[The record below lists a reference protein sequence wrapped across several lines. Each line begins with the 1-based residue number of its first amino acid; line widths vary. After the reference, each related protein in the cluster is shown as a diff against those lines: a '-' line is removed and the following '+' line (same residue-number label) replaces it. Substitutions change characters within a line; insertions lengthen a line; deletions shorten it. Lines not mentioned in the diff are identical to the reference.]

1 MDGLRLALIVAGI
14 AVVVAVYLWTARRRR
29 VQREAGEFDNL
40 GAWTDARLD
49 PLVDRDERTLINPR
63 LHADGPQAPDRDAGA
78 RSASGLD
85 DLDAQQDLEAIAR
98 SPDRRAAPRLGDLDA
113 GAAPPAARPTPAAA
127 RRAPAARD
135 SAAIRGPR
143 PGAREA
149 PRDQRGVDA
158 DLTVVLTV
166 MAPEGERFAG
176 PALRQALHNAGLA
189 PGAMQLYHYRVEAQ
203 PADAPPVFSALNA
216 VKPGTLDPAEME
228 ALHTPGIALVLRAS
242 GLERPGEA
250 FELMHG
256 AATSLAEELRGRLCD
271 ESRSTLTRQ
280 ALNHIRERIA
290 EAVRRRRLG
299 G

>member
-14 AVVVAVYLWTARRRR
+14 AVVVAVYLWSARRRR
-29 VQREAGEFDNL
+29 VQREAGEFDSL

-49 PLVDRDERTLINPR
+49 PLADRDERTLTNPR
-63 LHADGPQAPDRDAGA
+63 LHADGPQAQAPDSGAGP
-78 RSASGLD
+78 RSAGGLD
-85 DLDAQQDLEAIAR
+85 DPDAQQELEAIAR
-98 SPDRRAAPRLGDLDA
+98 TPDARAAPRLGDLDA
-113 GAAPPAARPTPAAA
+113 GAAPAAAPPTPAARDRA
-127 RRAPAARD
+127 AVRRPA
-135 SAAIRGPR
+135 
-143 PGAREA
+143 AREA

-158 DLTVVLTV
+158 DLTVVLNV

-189 PGAMQLYHYRVEAQ
+189 PGEMQLYHYRAEAQ

-228 ALHTPGIALVLRAS
+228 ALHTPGLALVLRAS

-250 FELMHG
+250 FELMHA
-256 AATSLAEELRGRLCD
+256 AATSLAEELGGQVCD

-290 EAVRRRRLG
+290 DAVRRRRLG

>member
-14 AVVVAVYLWTARRRR
+14 AVVVAVYLWSARRRR
-29 VQREAGEFDNL
+29 VQREAGEFDSL

-49 PLVDRDERTLINPR
+49 PLVDRDERTLTNLR
-63 LHADGPQAPDRDAGA
+63 LHADGPQAQAPDRGAGP

-85 DLDAQQDLEAIAR
+85 DPDAQQDLEAIAR
-98 SPDRRAAPRLGDLDA
+98 TPDPRAAPRLGDLDA
-113 GAAPPAARPTPAAA
+113 GAAPPPARP
-127 RRAPAARD
+127 APAARERT
-135 SAAIRGPR
+135 AIRAPR

-158 DLTVVLTV
+158 DLTVVLNV

-189 PGAMQLYHYRVEAQ
+189 PGEMRLYHYRAEAQ

-228 ALHTPGIALVLRAS
+228 ALHTPGLALVLRAS

-256 AATSLAEELRGRLCD
+256 AATSLAEELGGRLCD

-290 EAVRRRRLG
+290 DAVRRRRLG